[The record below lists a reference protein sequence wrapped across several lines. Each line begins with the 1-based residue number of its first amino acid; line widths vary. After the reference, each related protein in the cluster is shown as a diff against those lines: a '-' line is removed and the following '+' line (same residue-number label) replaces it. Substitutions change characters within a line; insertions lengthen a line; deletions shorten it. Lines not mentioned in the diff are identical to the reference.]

1 MVHIAYIISIGQHSK
16 RAYTMI
22 RVFNSA
28 YRNSAERLIGMDEVR
43 IVTQGICQFTAKPY
57 ILFEHRD
64 YPLGAL
70 QAEFDGT
77 YWQADMN

>member
-1 MVHIAYIISIGQHSK
+1 
-16 RAYTMI
+16 MI
-22 RVFNSA
+22 RIFNSA
-28 YRNSAERLIGMDEVR
+28 YRNNDERLIALDEVN

-57 ILFEHRD
+57 ILFEHSD
-64 YPLGAL
+64 FPLGAV

>member
-1 MVHIAYIISIGQHSK
+1 
-16 RAYTMI
+16 MI

-28 YRNSAERLIGMDEVR
+28 YRNSDERLIALDEVN

-57 ILFEHRD
+57 ILFEHSD

-70 QAEFDGT
+70 KAEYNGEHWACDL
-77 YWQADMN
+77 D